1 MRHILVILL
10 GLIFLSGCEETGA
23 PISDPLTLEEQLRDV
38 MQMPLATGTG
48 KVVRSISYC
57 CDPKRPFITLDFYY
71 PVGGEFSYRIQKGAD
86 GDTLEI
92 SLQRYENE
100 KLRYIHSFRYRSGM
114 LPEWMNTADY
124 IYDSEGKLIERYAT
138 SAEKPRYLAV
148 TYRYDEKGRL
158 ISMETSAGN
167 GVESQN
173 FAYDQ
178 QDRIAREWSA
188 IKTDKEVELNF
199 MFYRY
204 EADLLVAKEAS
215 QNGRLEGPRQDWYR
229 YVYDQKG
236 RLIAQFEFDP
246 YFSFQQKN
254 YAEFFYE

>member
-1 MRHILVILL
+1 MRRIATFLIVLALL
-10 GLIFLSGCEETGA
+10 SSCGETLE
-23 PISDPLTLEEQLRDV
+23 PVTEPLTLEVQLREV

-57 CDPKRPFITLDFYY
+57 CNPKRPFAILDFYY
-71 PVGGEFSYRIQKGAD
+71 PVGGEFSYRIQKGHE

-92 SLQRYENE
+92 SFQHYEDE
-100 KLRYIHSFRYRSGM
+100 KLRYFHSFRYRSGM
-114 LPEWMNTADY
+114 LSEWMNTAEY
-124 IYDSEGKLIERYAT
+124 IYSSQGKLIERY
-138 SAEKPRYLAV
+138 SISPEKPRSLNA

-158 ISMETSAGN
+158 TSIEASAGN
-167 GVESQN
+167 VSESQM
-173 FAYDQ
+173 FDYDQ
-178 QDRIAREWSA
+178 QDRISREWSA
-188 IKTDKEVELNF
+188 IKTDKEIELNF

-204 EADLLVAKEAS
+204 EGELLVAKEAS
-215 QNGRLEGPRQDWYR
+215 QNGRFEGTRQDWYR

-254 YAEFFYE
+254 YAEFFYK